1 MRPIGAHVHN
11 NPQQSVSEGLFV
23 GTGLGAR
30 DDAGDVG
37 ILAFGYFRPILLLQS
52 ALRATLLFFL
62 RLIATSLLAIALIDR
77 RSAVRTH
84 D

>member
-23 GTGLGAR
+23 GAGLGAR
-30 DDAGDVG
+30 DDASDIG
-37 ILAFGYFRPILLLQS
+37 ILALAGFRPVLFLES

-62 RLIATSLLAIALIDR
+62 RLIAPCLLAIALIDR
-77 RSAVRTH
+77 RSAVRAH